1 MFGGAMLY
9 LALILCLLAL
19 DPIVEELGDWVLV
32 VIAGGVLYLLMS

>member
-1 MFGGAMLY
+1 MLY

-32 VIAGGVLYLLMS
+32 IIAGGVIYLLIS

>member
-19 DPIVEELGDWVLV
+19 DPIVDELGDWVLV
-32 VIAGGVLYLLMS
+32 IIAGGVIYLLMS

>member
-1 MFGGAMLY
+1 MLY

-32 VIAGGVLYLLMS
+32 IIAGGVLYLILS

>member
-1 MFGGAMLY
+1 MLY

-32 VIAGGVLYLLMS
+32 IIAGGVLYLLIA